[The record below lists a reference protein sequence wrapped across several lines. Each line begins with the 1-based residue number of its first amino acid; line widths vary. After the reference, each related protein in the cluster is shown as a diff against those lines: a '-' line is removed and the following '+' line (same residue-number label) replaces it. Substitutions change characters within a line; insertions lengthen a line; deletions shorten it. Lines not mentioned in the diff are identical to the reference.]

1 MKLAS
6 YKDNSNNQTNTN
18 GNISEEEYNNLIDV
32 YFNDIYPNK
41 FKKIFNR
48 KNIEGSIE
56 VNISYN
62 DINNNK
68 NSTNFTF
75 LDEILS
81 NEVYS
86 KECEINSDYSK
97 NNVIINILIII
108 LLYVVILSLTIFI
121 YKKYNKIIVE
131 YRSLKSKLKNKFKNN
146 RINTNISSIDGIS
159 VQRNNSN
166 ESDNDS
172 DSDPDSLRGNNV
184 NNYIFDRPIKN
195 F

>member
-68 NSTNFTF
+68 
-75 LDEILS
+75 
-81 NEVYS
+81 
-86 KECEINSDYSK
+86 
-97 NNVIINILIII
+97 
-108 LLYVVILSLTIFI
+108 
-121 YKKYNKIIVE
+121 
-131 YRSLKSKLKNKFKNN
+131 
-146 RINTNISSIDGIS
+146 
-159 VQRNNSN
+159 
-166 ESDNDS
+166 
-172 DSDPDSLRGNNV
+172 
-184 NNYIFDRPIKN
+184 
-195 F
+195 